1 MVINI
6 LLVIDYATKWV
17 EMRALRTNADVVIMK
32 FLYDYIVTR
41 FSCPLIIIINQGTH
55 FINDV
60 IHYLTNHF
68 I

>member
-17 EMRALRTNADVVIMK
+17 EVRALRTNADVVTKK
-32 FLYDYIVTR
+32 FLCDHILTQ
-41 FSCPLIIIINQGTH
+41 FNCPLTIIIDQGTH